1 MSVQVRKL
9 VLVQARQA
17 THPGVRGA
25 TLQDSRPPLIQTG
38 RLKGCESQL
47 EAGPPPRAMINDLI
61 QKEDKGMD
69 AKIREKV
76 WEAAVRMAATQR
88 KVVKATKEANKKRK
102 NAAKEKET

>member
-1 MSVQVRKL
+1 
-9 VLVQARQA
+9 
-17 THPGVRGA
+17 
-25 TLQDSRPPLIQTG
+25 
-38 RLKGCESQL
+38 
-47 EAGPPPRAMINDLI
+47 
-61 QKEDKGMD
+61 MD